1 MRSTARA
8 VLALLAMAAVS
19 LGLMGA
25 SGAQDGPSI
34 ELDPESIAEAGTTDV
49 TVNGSGFSIDVF
61 VLNCPGAGG
70 SIDALVEGDVTL
82 LCDLGNLLTG
92 SPDADGNFSVTFTD
106 LEITDCGLVFV
117 AGDLDQTEV
126 GGPVVLT
133 VDNPAEGVECEVVE
147 GAGYEITEGGS
158 VLAAAAA
165 AGDTSIE
172 VEDESQFGVG
182 DGITICPGCP
192 NEESNGVSGFG
203 SIVLDSPLEF
213 DHEAGEEVV
222 VSAADEL
229 ATTGTSTALVV
240 LIASAVV
247 IFGGLMAREAR
258 RLTDA
263 GSR

>member
-1 MRSTARA
+1 MRSTARV

-19 LGLMGA
+19 LGLMGV

-92 SPDADGNFSVTFTD
+92 SPDADGNFSVTFTG

-133 VDNPAEGVECEVVE
+133 VDNPADDVECEVVE
-147 GAGYEITEGGS
+147 GASYEDVDDE
-158 VLAAAAA
+158 A
-165 AGDTSIE
+165 
-172 VEDESQFGVG
+172 VED
-182 DGITICPGCP
+182 
-192 NEESNGVSGFG
+192 
-203 SIVLDSPLEF
+203 
-213 DHEAGEEVV
+213 
-222 VSAADEL
+222 DEL
-229 ATTGTSTALVV
+229 AATGTSTAFVV

-247 IFGGLMAREAR
+247 VFGGLMAREAR